1 MPMQENL
8 LLLIR
13 KCRLNQEEA
22 KEQMY
27 HSFFDF
33 AESISV
39 DYSSDTVE
47 QLEIIN
53 LGFKKAF
60 KYIHHFNTDSRNLS
74 EDFQEWIRKMII
86 YAAVGYFRNNLKLS
100 FFLNFD
106 YVEISNHIKKRRNNS
121 RFPVNNIKAAI
132 SQLPPSSK
140 IVMNLT
146 TIHGFN
152 EQELAQCLEIS
163 LERAQSLLFE
173 ATTRLNE
180 LLLPNKEIPK
190 SACLYNN
197 HEELAEIN
205 INRYGYKKIPVFV
218 TSM

>member
-1 MPMQENL
+1 MQENL

-100 FFLNFD
+100 FFLN
-106 YVEISNHIKKRRNNS
+106 ISTHY
-121 RFPVNNIKAAI
+121 
-132 SQLPPSSK
+132 
-140 IVMNLT
+140 
-146 TIHGFN
+146 
-152 EQELAQCLEIS
+152 
-163 LERAQSLLFE
+163 
-173 ATTRLNE
+173 
-180 LLLPNKEIPK
+180 LLPNIR
-190 SACLYNN
+190 CTVFIIY
-197 HEELAEIN
+197 
-205 INRYGYKKIPVFV
+205 PV
-218 TSM
+218 

>member
-22 KEQMY
+22 QELLY
-27 HSFFDF
+27 DSFFDF
-33 AESISV
+33 AESISA

-53 LGFKKAF
+53 LGFRKAF
-60 KYIHHFNTDSRNLS
+60 KYIHHFNTDRRNLS
-74 EDFQEWIRKMII
+74 EDFQEWIKKMMI
-86 YAAVGYFRNNLKLS
+86 YAAVGYFRNNFKLS
-100 FFLNFD
+100 CFLNFD
-106 YVEISNHIKKRRNNS
+106 SLEMS
-121 RFPVNNIKAAI
+121 NNIKNGKNNTRFSAQNIKTVI

-140 IVMNLT
+140 IVLNLT
-146 TIHGFN
+146 TIQGFN